1 MGMLIDIEFVLSNG
15 ALILSVFVLVTAVK
29 VGVVYG
35 LGLLNRLPSSTALIT
50 GFMLFQVGEFSFIM
64 AQKGASVGLLTPWEL
79 QFFFSV
85 SALSMVCT
93 PIFFKLVPKLV
104 LMKKIR
110 KDSMDYR
117 YQEIASPDV
126 VHPPEQSGHTIIV
139 GHGVAGG
146 NLSKVL
152 KNLDLPYRIIEQN
165 FNSVKS
171 LKAAGEDVVY
181 GDASSEEILEAAGI
195 HDAALVII
203 TASGVSMTAA
213 IARQVKAL
221 RPDVKIIIRVQ
232 YSREAQE
239 LKSLGDVELIVAE
252 YEITVELI
260 GKALTSYGVA
270 REEIESCMFNAR
282 KELGLSLSNLSDYIR
297 NTLDL
302 PAWEAISMIRTHTI
316 TDTSK
321 AVGSSLR
328 ELELRTKTDSTLVA
342 VYRDKKG
349 AIPAD
354 GDFSFKSGDVL
365 YLIGNDQAV
374 DRAVE
379 LLQ

>member
-1 MGMLIDIEFVLSNG
+1 
-15 ALILSVFVLVTAVK
+15 
-29 VGVVYG
+29 
-35 LGLLNRLPSSTALIT
+35 
-50 GFMLFQVGEFSFIM
+50 
-64 AQKGASVGLLTPWEL
+64 
-79 QFFFSV
+79 
-85 SALSMVCT
+85 
-93 PIFFKLVPKLV
+93 
-104 LMKKIR
+104 
-110 KDSMDYR
+110 
-117 YQEIASPDV
+117 
-126 VHPPEQSGHTIIV
+126 
-139 GHGVAGG
+139 
-146 NLSKVL
+146 
-152 KNLDLPYRIIEQN
+152 
-165 FNSVKS
+165 
-171 LKAAGEDVVY
+171 
-181 GDASSEEILEAAGI
+181 
-195 HDAALVII
+195 
-203 TASGVSMTAA
+203 
-213 IARQVKAL
+213 
-221 RPDVKIIIRVQ
+221 
-232 YSREAQE
+232 
-239 LKSLGDVELIVAE
+239 
-252 YEITVELI
+252 
-260 GKALTSYGVA
+260 
-270 REEIESCMFNAR
+270 MFNAR